1 MNLRCMGG
9 CMNRFFPGFQGG
21 KTFALLSAGDQWNTP
36 SGIIGGGLSTIY
48 YRSDRFRNRVRD
60 PKTEFCAPD
69 AVILCHDV
77 NQGMYCHLVCA
88 LAQSPAIV
96 KLFSYFAGEFYKK
109 IVCLTCTIPLVSC
122 DIPLSLTGPPA
133 LISSATLSF

>member
-21 KTFALLSAGDQWNTP
+21 KTFSLLSAGELCNTP
-36 SGIIGGGLSTIY
+36 SGLVGGSLSTTY
-48 YRSDRFRNRVRD
+48 CRSDRFRNRVRD

-77 NQGMYCHLVCA
+77 NQGRYCHLVCA

-96 KLFSYFAGEFYKK
+96 KLYSYFAGEFYKK
-109 IVCLTCTIPLVSC
+109 IVWLICTIPLVSC
-122 DIPLSLTGPPA
+122 DVPLSLTGPPA
-133 LISSATLSF
+133 LSSSAPLPL